1 MTSVK
6 DLGQCI
12 RHPGE
17 PALFRCRQCHDAV
30 CIGCRAPAERDLC
43 STCGEYRQESA
54 AREARILA
62 GEEVDEKPRPFP
74 WTRVVI
80 AVLVVMNVGLAG
92 YLALALRQDG
102 EIRRGV
108 EAATALSQAVS
119 ESRDAAGRYP
129 ATLETVLPRLPG
141 PVADMVRA
149 GVVRYEPNVDR
160 TDYEVTL
167 PLGRP

>member
-1 MTSVK
+1 MR
-6 DLGQCI
+6 DLGECI

-30 CIGCRAPAERDLC
+30 CIGCRARAERDLC

-74 WTRVVI
+74 WGRVVI
-80 AVLVVMNVGLAG
+80 GALVVINLGLAG
-92 YLALALRQDG
+92 YLALTLRQDA
-102 EIRRGV
+102 EISRGM

-119 ESRDAAGRYP
+119 ESRDTSGLYP

-141 PVADMVRA
+141 PVAEMVRA
-149 GVVRYEPNVDR
+149 GVVRYEPNADR

-167 PLGRP
+167 LLGRP